1 MNILPKG
8 INNINDF
15 QVTNLITNKNTT
27 QSSYND
33 LKDYNEFTDIPIS
46 EKAKVAIKKNKTKPQ
61 NLNKSIN
68 ELKTKTI
75 LKEFK
80 KLLKE
85 TEEATNSINK
95 RNQTLNEE
103 IDDFSTN
110 SNYMNNK
117 TFMSNLSLNDI
128 KQTEDIASFVAED
141 EVTRLKI
148 SNEVL
153 IKSNLDLKNKNKI
166 LQNEI
171 NQYKNSAIYK
181 SPYSQ
186 FDNNLNEFI
195 QDLKNS
201 LDNAQISNNELQEII
216 KKVQESNEK
225 LTNSNNDLIHSY
237 EITKEEFE
245 RATKENSE
253 LKARNDIKEE
263 KNKELNNKINEM
275 ENIINDLQNDLL
287 TKEKQIKLLQTM
299 DNSSKLTQK
308 DNEEIINNLKDTI
321 ENLQKNSQK
330 YDLKINELN
339 QNIENLEDNIKT
351 KINEINALK
360 VDIKNKEDELKEINI
375 KIPEYEKIINDH
387 KSEILKGKND
397 IQIEIFEK
405 EKLKAEIES
414 LNLYLK
420 DREKTIK
427 SLKSSIAFLS
437 KTFDNDLKS
446 KSSSNILNNN
456 NSENNII
463 KENSNEVYENI
474 IENLQNQIKK
484 LKEKNLELEEE
495 KNKSQLN
502 LNEYVEQFEQ
512 IKYDY
517 QLLFQKYKEQNSMI
531 DNLKNEFMNKRKDK
545 ELLELIHQNQEIT
558 QKLQKMQEAN
568 ELKNKE
574 LEMLKNNYER
584 VNQQFKPRNYND
596 IDEYQN
602 YNKEQ
607 YQNNDLMKHKNNK
620 NIQYQ
625 NNYNYNYK
633 NNESENNFENK
644 PFNKKLKFK
653 FIFFN
658 I

>member
-75 LKEFK
+75 LREFK

-633 NNESENNFENK
+633 NNESENNFEN
-644 PFNKKLKFK
+644 
-653 FIFFN
+653 
-658 I
+658 

>member
-15 QVTNLITNKNTT
+15 QVTNVITNKNTT

-181 SPYSQ
+181 SPYTQ

-263 KNKELNNKINEM
+263 KNKELNNKINEW
-275 ENIINDLQNDLL
+275 
-287 TKEKQIKLLQTM
+287 
-299 DNSSKLTQK
+299 
-308 DNEEIINNLKDTI
+308 
-321 ENLQKNSQK
+321 
-330 YDLKINELN
+330 KIL
-339 QNIENLEDNIKT
+339 
-351 KINEINALK
+351 
-360 VDIKNKEDELKEINI
+360 
-375 KIPEYEKIINDH
+375 
-387 KSEILKGKND
+387 
-397 IQIEIFEK
+397 
-405 EKLKAEIES
+405 
-414 LNLYLK
+414 
-420 DREKTIK
+420 
-427 SLKSSIAFLS
+427 
-437 KTFDNDLKS
+437 
-446 KSSSNILNNN
+446 
-456 NSENNII
+456 
-463 KENSNEVYENI
+463 
-474 IENLQNQIKK
+474 
-484 LKEKNLELEEE
+484 
-495 KNKSQLN
+495 
-502 LNEYVEQFEQ
+502 
-512 IKYDY
+512 
-517 QLLFQKYKEQNSMI
+517 
-531 DNLKNEFMNKRKDK
+531 
-545 ELLELIHQNQEIT
+545 
-558 QKLQKMQEAN
+558 
-568 ELKNKE
+568 
-574 LEMLKNNYER
+574 
-584 VNQQFKPRNYND
+584 
-596 IDEYQN
+596 
-602 YNKEQ
+602 
-607 YQNNDLMKHKNNK
+607 
-620 NIQYQ
+620 
-625 NNYNYNYK
+625 
-633 NNESENNFENK
+633 
-644 PFNKKLKFK
+644 
-653 FIFFN
+653 
-658 I
+658 

>member
-110 SNYMNNK
+110 SNYLNNK

-201 LDNAQISNNELQEII
+201 LDNGQISNNELQEII

-607 YQNNDLMKHKNNK
+607 YQNNDLMKHKSNK

-633 NNESENNFENK
+633 NNESENNFEN
-644 PFNKKLKFK
+644 
-653 FIFFN
+653 
-658 I
+658 

>member
-263 KNKELNNKINEM
+263 KNKELNNKINEW
-275 ENIINDLQNDLL
+275 
-287 TKEKQIKLLQTM
+287 
-299 DNSSKLTQK
+299 
-308 DNEEIINNLKDTI
+308 
-321 ENLQKNSQK
+321 
-330 YDLKINELN
+330 KIL
-339 QNIENLEDNIKT
+339 
-351 KINEINALK
+351 
-360 VDIKNKEDELKEINI
+360 
-375 KIPEYEKIINDH
+375 
-387 KSEILKGKND
+387 
-397 IQIEIFEK
+397 
-405 EKLKAEIES
+405 
-414 LNLYLK
+414 
-420 DREKTIK
+420 
-427 SLKSSIAFLS
+427 
-437 KTFDNDLKS
+437 
-446 KSSSNILNNN
+446 
-456 NSENNII
+456 
-463 KENSNEVYENI
+463 
-474 IENLQNQIKK
+474 
-484 LKEKNLELEEE
+484 
-495 KNKSQLN
+495 
-502 LNEYVEQFEQ
+502 
-512 IKYDY
+512 
-517 QLLFQKYKEQNSMI
+517 
-531 DNLKNEFMNKRKDK
+531 
-545 ELLELIHQNQEIT
+545 
-558 QKLQKMQEAN
+558 
-568 ELKNKE
+568 
-574 LEMLKNNYER
+574 
-584 VNQQFKPRNYND
+584 
-596 IDEYQN
+596 
-602 YNKEQ
+602 
-607 YQNNDLMKHKNNK
+607 
-620 NIQYQ
+620 
-625 NNYNYNYK
+625 
-633 NNESENNFENK
+633 
-644 PFNKKLKFK
+644 
-653 FIFFN
+653 
-658 I
+658 

>member
-568 ELKNKE
+568 EIKNKE

-633 NNESENNFENK
+633 NNESENNFEN
-644 PFNKKLKFK
+644 
-653 FIFFN
+653 
-658 I
+658 

>member
-216 KKVQESNEK
+216 KKSIRINEK

-360 VDIKNKEDELKEINI
+360 VDIKNKEDELKEIND

-633 NNESENNFENK
+633 NNESENNFEN
-644 PFNKKLKFK
+644 
-653 FIFFN
+653 
-658 I
+658 

>member
-201 LDNAQISNNELQEII
+201 LDNAQMSNNELQEIV

-633 NNESENNFENK
+633 NNESENNFEN
-644 PFNKKLKFK
+644 
-653 FIFFN
+653 
-658 I
+658 

>member
-15 QVTNLITNKNTT
+15 QVTNVITNKNTT

-263 KNKELNNKINEM
+263 KNKELNNKINEW
-275 ENIINDLQNDLL
+275 
-287 TKEKQIKLLQTM
+287 
-299 DNSSKLTQK
+299 
-308 DNEEIINNLKDTI
+308 
-321 ENLQKNSQK
+321 
-330 YDLKINELN
+330 KIL
-339 QNIENLEDNIKT
+339 
-351 KINEINALK
+351 
-360 VDIKNKEDELKEINI
+360 
-375 KIPEYEKIINDH
+375 
-387 KSEILKGKND
+387 
-397 IQIEIFEK
+397 
-405 EKLKAEIES
+405 
-414 LNLYLK
+414 
-420 DREKTIK
+420 
-427 SLKSSIAFLS
+427 
-437 KTFDNDLKS
+437 
-446 KSSSNILNNN
+446 
-456 NSENNII
+456 
-463 KENSNEVYENI
+463 
-474 IENLQNQIKK
+474 
-484 LKEKNLELEEE
+484 
-495 KNKSQLN
+495 
-502 LNEYVEQFEQ
+502 
-512 IKYDY
+512 
-517 QLLFQKYKEQNSMI
+517 
-531 DNLKNEFMNKRKDK
+531 
-545 ELLELIHQNQEIT
+545 
-558 QKLQKMQEAN
+558 
-568 ELKNKE
+568 
-574 LEMLKNNYER
+574 
-584 VNQQFKPRNYND
+584 
-596 IDEYQN
+596 
-602 YNKEQ
+602 
-607 YQNNDLMKHKNNK
+607 
-620 NIQYQ
+620 
-625 NNYNYNYK
+625 
-633 NNESENNFENK
+633 
-644 PFNKKLKFK
+644 
-653 FIFFN
+653 
-658 I
+658 

>member
-602 YNKEQ
+602 DNN
-607 YQNNDLMKHKNNK
+607 YQNTYYFNYGNN
-620 NIQYQ
+620 NNEDEI
-625 NNYNYNYK
+625 NYNENYK
-633 NNESENNFENK
+633 YEE
-644 PFNKKLKFK
+644 
-653 FIFFN
+653 
-658 I
+658 